1 MTRGNQ
7 RDNNRERN
15 FKKTH
20 GAGAPKHEG
29 DQTQIMEDQKS
40 IMREKQRLAD
50 EKRKQEEAK

>member
-7 RDNNRERN
+7 RDKNRERN

-20 GAGAPKHEG
+20 DVGAPKHVG
-29 DQTQIMEDQKS
+29 DQTQIMEDQKA

-50 EKRKQEEAK
+50 EKKQMEQK